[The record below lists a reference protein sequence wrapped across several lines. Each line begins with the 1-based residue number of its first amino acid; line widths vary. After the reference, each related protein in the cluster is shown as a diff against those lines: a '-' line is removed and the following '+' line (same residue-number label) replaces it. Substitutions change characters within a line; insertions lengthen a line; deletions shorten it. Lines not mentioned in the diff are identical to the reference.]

1 MPSIPTRFSNN
12 PLIPIFLTVLI
23 DMLGVGIIIPVIPPL
38 IISNSAG
45 LLSPD
50 ISPFYRAVLYSSLI
64 ACYPIMQFFGA
75 PILGALSDRYGRKP
89 VLMASLLGTALGY
102 FLFAIAIWS
111 KNLPLLFFSRLL
123 PGFMGGNIAIIQS
136 SISDVSDEG
145 SKTRK
150 FGLVGAAFGVGFVIG
165 PTLGGILADPDILPW
180 FNAATPFWFTA
191 IVTLFNTA
199 LVQAYFLETLPQSRA
214 TAISP
219 LTGLRNVA
227 TAFRLPQLRAL
238 FSAVLLLSL
247 GFTFFTQFFAVYL
260 IERFSFEEKD
270 IGLLYGWVGIWL
282 VLTQAFIVRRLSHHY
297 LPAQVVGVSLLL
309 MAAMIGMLVLPPQ
322 AHWFY
327 FLNPLIAIF
336 HGCTSPNVTAI
347 VSSAA
352 HKTEQGKILGINQS
366 MLALGQAIPPLLGG
380 ILSHTN
386 TRYPLL
392 ASAVLL
398 VGSWLLFRLHGA
410 RKQV

>member
-1 MPSIPTRFSNN
+1 MPSTPARLNKN

-45 LLSPD
+45 LLPPD

-89 VLMASLLGTALGY
+89 ILMASLLGTALGY
-102 FLFAIAIWS
+102 LLFAIAIWS

-165 PTLGGILADPDILPW
+165 PTLGGILADPNVLPW

-191 IVTLFNTA
+191 IVTLLNTA

-227 TAFRLPQLRAL
+227 TAFQLPQLRTL

-270 IGLLYGWVGIWL
+270 IGLLYGWVGIW
-282 VLTQAFIVRRLSHHY
+282 
-297 LPAQVVGVSLLL
+297 
-309 MAAMIGMLVLPPQ
+309 
-322 AHWFY
+322 
-327 FLNPLIAIF
+327 
-336 HGCTSPNVTAI
+336 
-347 VSSAA
+347 
-352 HKTEQGKILGINQS
+352 
-366 MLALGQAIPPLLGG
+366 
-380 ILSHTN
+380 
-386 TRYPLL
+386 
-392 ASAVLL
+392 
-398 VGSWLLFRLHGA
+398 
-410 RKQV
+410 